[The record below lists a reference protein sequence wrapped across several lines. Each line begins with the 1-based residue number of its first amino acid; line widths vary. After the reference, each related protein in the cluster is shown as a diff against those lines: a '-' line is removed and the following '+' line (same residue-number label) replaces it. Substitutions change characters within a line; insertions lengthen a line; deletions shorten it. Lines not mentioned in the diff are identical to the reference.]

1 MQRVF
6 AMKASKVWPLYIAKL
21 ERKER
26 NVEDLKTVTRWLTGF
41 SQQELDQHLV
51 SGSTFAEFFEKAQIS
66 PDAKLITGVICGVR
80 VEQIEDP
87 LMQQIRFLDKL
98 VDELY
103 KGRPLE
109 KVLRKP
115 AD

>member
-1 MQRVF
+1 
-6 AMKASKVWPLYIAKL
+6 
-21 ERKER
+21 
-26 NVEDLKTVTRWLTGF
+26 
-41 SQQELDQHLV
+41 
-51 SGSTFAEFFEKAQIS
+51 
-66 PDAKLITGVICGVR
+66 VICGVR